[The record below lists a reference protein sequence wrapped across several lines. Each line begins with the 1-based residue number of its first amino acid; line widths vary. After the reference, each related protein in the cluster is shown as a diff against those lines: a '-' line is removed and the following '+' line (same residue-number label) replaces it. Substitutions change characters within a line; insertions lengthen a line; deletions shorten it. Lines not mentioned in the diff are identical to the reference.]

1 MNAQEGVRCANSTGR
16 RTDAATCLEAAMH
29 LRNRPTWR
37 SSRDELG
44 LSAATSQLLEAL
56 GRALARA
63 PTAVPPPVRCA
74 ALCLA
79 RECGEGS
86 PSTAAGVEHD
96 GDPAPPCPPPSTNG
110 ESAARSRPIPFD
122 ASIRLGRMG

>member
-16 RTDAATCLEAAMH
+16 RTDAATCMAAAMH
-29 LRNRPTWR
+29 LRNRLMWR
-37 SSRDELG
+37 STRDELR

-56 GRALARA
+56 GRALARG

-86 PSTAAGVEHD
+86 ASTTAGVEHD
-96 GDPAPPCPPPSTNG
+96 SDPGSPCPPPSTSG
-110 ESAARSRPIPFD
+110 DPAVRSRPIPFN